1 MIKTKLTEYGKPE
14 ISRWILLIGLIM
26 PLLKYN
32 FKFPE
37 YIDLFYILY
46 FIYIILTKPDTREP
60 IAGGLILLVTLPLLL
75 IAKKEK
81 FAEIVANGA
90 YYLLVVGVTAQ
101 LINLSMENGK
111 NKRSSF

>member
-1 MIKTKLTEYGKPE
+1 MI
-14 ISRWILLIGLIM
+14 SLIAELN
-26 PLLKYN
+26 LHTLFQVAYV
-32 FKFPE
+32 FP
-37 YIDLFYILY
+37 IF
-46 FIYIILTKPDTREP
+46 FIYILITKVDAIKPVAR
-60 IAGGLILLVTLPLLL
+60 GLILLSTLPLLL